1 MVTPISLSDISSS
14 ITDDTTS
21 PISIGSFE
29 DKVKK
34 LFSEY
39 TAAVGN
45 EKANLLSKANNL
57 DVSNPAQ
64 LLEIQNQ
71 VGNYNLAMSMI
82 STLTH
87 KSVSAI
93 DTVLKAQ

>member
-1 MVTPISLSDISSS
+1 MITPISLSTLPNIA
-14 ITDDTTS
+14 DDVTT
-21 PISIGSFE
+21 PIYIGSFE

-34 LFSEY
+34 LFAEY
-39 TAAVGN
+39 SAAVGN
-45 EKANLLSKANNL
+45 EKENLISKANNL
-57 DVSNPAQ
+57 DVSDPAQ

-71 VGNYNLAMSMI
+71 IGNYNLAMSMI

>member
-1 MVTPISLSDISSS
+1 MITPISLSTTQNIIDDIASS
-14 ITDDTTS
+14 IST
-21 PISIGSFE
+21 GSFE
-29 DKVKK
+29 DKVKN
-34 LFSEY
+34 LFAEY

-45 EKANLLSKANNL
+45 EKANLINKANNV
-57 DVSNPAQ
+57 DISNPAQ
-64 LLEIQNQ
+64 LIEIQNQ

>member
-1 MVTPISLSDISSS
+1 MITPISLSTLPN
-14 ITDDTTS
+14 ITDDIKTAV
-21 PISIGSFE
+21 PIGSFE
-29 DKVKK
+29 DKVKQ
-34 LFSEY
+34 LFAEY
-39 TAAVGN
+39 TAAVSN
-45 EKANLLSKANNL
+45 EKANLINQANNT
-57 DVSNPAQ
+57 DVSNPAK

-71 VGNYNLAMSMI
+71 VGNYNLAMSMV

>member
-1 MVTPISLSDISSS
+1 MITPISLSTLPN
-14 ITDDTTS
+14 ITDDIKTAIPT
-21 PISIGSFE
+21 GSFE
-29 DKVKK
+29 DKVKQ
-34 LFSEY
+34 LFAEY
-39 TAAVGN
+39 TAAVSN
-45 EKANLLSKANNL
+45 EKANLINQTNNT
-57 DVSNPAQ
+57 DVSNPAK

-71 VGNYNLAMSMI
+71 VGNYNLAMSMV

>member
-1 MVTPISLSDISSS
+1 MLAITPHLPLTVPTEASSAFS
-14 ITDDTTS
+14 S
-21 PISIGSFE
+21 PAPIE

-34 LFSEY
+34 LFAEY
-39 TAAVGN
+39 TATISQ
-45 EKANLLSKANNL
+45 EKKALTESVNNI
-57 DVSNPAQ
+57 DPSNPAE
-64 LLEIQNQ
+64 LLQFQNR
-71 VGNYNLAMSMI
+71 VGNYSLTMNMI

>member
-1 MVTPISLSDISSS
+1 MLAITPHLLLTAPTETTSVLPSS
-14 ITDDTTS
+14 I
-21 PISIGSFE
+21 PIE

-34 LFSEY
+34 LFAEY
-39 TAAVGN
+39 TAAVSQ
-45 EKANLLSKANNL
+45 ERKALTENVNNI
-57 DVSNPAQ
+57 DPSNPTQ
-64 LLEIQNQ
+64 LLQFQNR
-71 VGNYNLAMSMI
+71 VGNYSLTMNMI

>member
-1 MVTPISLSDISSS
+1 MTSVIPSGIPI
-14 ITDDTTS
+14 
-21 PISIGSFE
+21 E

-34 LFSEY
+34 LFAEY
-39 TAAVGN
+39 SVSVSQ
-45 EKANLLSKANNL
+45 EKAALMDNVNSI
-57 DVSNPAQ
+57 DPSNPTQ
-64 LLEIQNQ
+64 LLQFQNR
-71 VGNYNLAMSMI
+71 VGNYSLTMNMI

>member
-1 MVTPISLSDISSS
+1 MLTIASNLSM
-14 ITDDTTS
+14 TS
-21 PISIGSFE
+21 PIEMTSIIPSGISFE

-34 LFSEY
+34 LFAEY
-39 TAAVGN
+39 TVSVSQ
-45 EKANLLSKANNL
+45 EKEELMNKVNSI
-57 DVSNPAQ
+57 DPSNPAQ
-64 LLEIQNQ
+64 LLKFQNR
-71 VGNYNLAMSMI
+71 VGNYSLTMNMI

>member
-1 MVTPISLSDISSS
+1 MLTITPNLLMTASEEITSVQPSSL
-14 ITDDTTS
+14 
-21 PISIGSFE
+21 PIE

-39 TAAVGN
+39 SASISKEKATLFDEVGN
-45 EKANLLSKANNL
+45 V
-57 DVSNPAQ
+57 DPSNPAQ
-64 LLEIQNQ
+64 LLQFQNRL
-71 VGNYNLAMSMI
+71 GNYSLAMNMI

>member
-1 MVTPISLSDISSS
+1 MITPISLSTLPN
-14 ITDDTTS
+14 ITDDIKTAV
-21 PISIGSFE
+21 PIGSFE
-29 DKVKK
+29 NKIKQ
-34 LFSEY
+34 LFAEY
-39 TAAVGN
+39 TAAVSN
-45 EKANLLSKANNL
+45 EKANLINQANNT
-57 DVSNPAQ
+57 DVSNPTK

-71 VGNYNLAMSMI
+71 VGNYNLAMSMV

>member
-1 MVTPISLSDISSS
+1 MINPISLSTLPS
-14 ITDDTTS
+14 ITDDNSITT
-21 PISIGSFE
+21 PAVSIE
-29 DKVKK
+29 DKVKQ
-34 LFSEY
+34 LFAEY

-45 EKANLLSKANNL
+45 EKSNLINKANSI

>member
-1 MVTPISLSDISSS
+1 MVTPVSLSSLSN
-14 ITDDTTS
+14 ITDDVTT

-29 DKVKK
+29 DKVKN
-34 LFSEY
+34 LFAEY

-45 EKANLLSKANNL
+45 EKANLINKANNV

-64 LLEIQNQ
+64 LIEIQNQ